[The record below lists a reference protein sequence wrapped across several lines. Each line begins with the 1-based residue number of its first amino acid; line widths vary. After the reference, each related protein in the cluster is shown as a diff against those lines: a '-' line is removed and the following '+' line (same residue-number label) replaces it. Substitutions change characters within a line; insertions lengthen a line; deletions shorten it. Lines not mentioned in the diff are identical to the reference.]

1 MKITQSG
8 RILVT
13 GAAGMLGSAASRHL
27 ASLGAEVVAVDMR
40 PLEGVLEGL
49 PASARDRITPVCQL
63 LGRDLGPIAGMGP
76 FDAIVHLAANTQ
88 MTSNHDWKQSM
99 LVELT
104 VLGSLVDSQLLRAD
118 GHLLF
123 ASSSAVYG
131 KAAIHRP
138 MREEDGPLEPAS
150 GYGAM
155 KVACEALLSAAS
167 ELSGLRVSAIRPSTI
182 ASPDADRGVIVSL
195 ALQAREKGRVSV
207 LGDGTQSRNFIAL
220 DDFVQALVLVLDNPP
235 PGFRTINVASGED
248 QTTVRRV
255 AELACSEFGID
266 PATVAFGERASWRGD
281 VPVVRVNIDRLRG
294 LGFEPAR
301 SSDEAAL
308 AVVQAVAR
316 RGARLSAAELERQ
329 GLAGRDGKS
338 P

>member
-1 MKITQSG
+1 
-8 RILVT
+8 
-13 GAAGMLGSAASRHL
+13 MLGSASIQRL

-40 PLEGVLEGL
+40 PLEDVLEGL
-49 PASARDRITPVCQL
+49 PSAVRERITPISQQ
-63 LGRDLGPIAGMGP
+63 LGRDLGPLAGMGP

-88 MTSNHDWKQSM
+88 MSSNHDWKQSM
-99 LVELT
+99 LGELAL
-104 VLGSLVDSQLLRAD
+104 LGALLDSQLLRAD
-118 GHLLF
+118 GHFLF

-131 KAAIHRP
+131 KAAMHRA

-167 ELSGLRVSAIRPSTI
+167 ELSGLRVTAIRPSTI

-195 ALQAREKGRVSV
+195 ALQGREKGRVSV
-207 LGDGTQSRNFIAL
+207 LGDGTQSRNFISL
-220 DDFVQALVLVLDNPP
+220 EDFVQALVAVLDNPP
-235 PGFRTINVASGED
+235 PGFRTVNVASGED

-255 AELACSEFGID
+255 AELVCAEFGID
-266 PATVAFGERASWRGD
+266 PATVVFGERSSWRGD
-281 VPVVRVNIDRLRG
+281 VPVVRVNIDRLRA
-294 LGFEPAR
+294 LGFKPAHT
-301 SSDEAAL
+301 SDEAAL
-308 AVVQAVAR
+308 AVVRSVAR

-329 GLAGRDGKS
+329 GAAGRGGKN